1 LGTWFIDLVNDSF
14 HQRSI
19 LAQRAV
25 VQLIQVK
32 STQYK
37 DNITK
42 LFFKGIYT
50 VDLADVKY
58 LEKTKQ

>member
-1 LGTWFIDLVNDSF
+1 
-14 HQRSI
+14 
-19 LAQRAV
+19 
-25 VQLIQVK
+25 VK